1 MIYNIKG
8 YINNY
13 GFCVKKNSVNILIY
27 DLLKKYFSVKPE
39 LNYENEK
46 IPEKD
51 KYFNVYYEDDK
62 YIVMPKFSINLIIDI
77 LKINDKKNI
86 KIDDIEYTKITFLI
100 KKYKYSSEKINFDFK
115 GELRDYQKQIIDKI
129 LQTFNS
135 SKKTPKGGLIKL
147 SCGGGKC
154 LGVNTPILMYDGS
167 IKLVQNILIGDKLM
181 GDNSEPRIVLNLSS
195 GIEQMYKVIQEYGD
209 SYIVNKSHILSLYNS
224 KLNKVV
230 DISITDYLEL
240 DKINTIDTDL
250 LNIDYLYGYRTNII
264 FKSQAIEIEPYLLG
278 AILKKNK
285 NLSITLLEFI
295 KKYNLNNDIYIPA
308 NYKINTPIIQ
318 LQVLAGLI
326 DSFGEINQLNNCY
339 DITVNKIYEK
349 LKEDIL
355 FIIRSL
361 NFSHR
366 LKIIGRFNIITIYDS
381 RNISIPTQKYKLN
394 NQTNNDISLSE
405 IKINYHKIFII
416 PLQENNYYGFEIDGN
431 RRFLLGDCTVTHNTM
446 LAIYL
451 SWSLGLKT
459 LVVTH
464 KEFLMEQWKKRIEQ
478 FTTAKI
484 GYIRQNKIDVD
495 NKDIVVG
502 MLRSLSTKNYS
513 NDILHQFGLVIY
525 DEVHHTGSRV
535 DSQVLLKTSAEYTIG
550 LSATPDR
557 IDGMTKIINWNI
569 GNILYEMEKKYN
581 YRVLV
586 KKIYFRSNDILFR
599 EKKRWFQGRFAPNHT
614 SMTENITKIETRNQ
628 LIVNFIDILKSM
640 GRKIL
645 ILSYR
650 VEHLEKLKNMIDTKI
665 KEDMETHIYNSY
677 FYMGKTKR
685 TEKDMA
691 EKDGDIIFATMQLA
705 EEGLDISHLDT
716 VIFAL
721 PVPIQ
726 KDKKSGKIK
735 SSKTLIQ
742 SIGRILRNDTLEHL
756 TQIPLVIDISDMFS
770 IYSGWSDK
778 RDEIYTKKNWFMQ
791 NYYWNDSDYQYKTSN
806 NLKISENS
814 ETILKE
820 DKNINPMN
828 IVLDDI
834 SDEEFIEKNLI
845 LKDDVSHSITD
856 ITSDSEDDN
865 SNIKSKPSYGFG
877 KIKR

>member
-1 MIYNIKG
+1 
-8 YINNY
+8 
-13 GFCVKKNSVNILIY
+13 
-27 DLLKKYFSVKPE
+27 
-39 LNYENEK
+39 
-46 IPEKD
+46 
-51 KYFNVYYEDDK
+51 
-62 YIVMPKFSINLIIDI
+62 
-77 LKINDKKNI
+77 
-86 KIDDIEYTKITFLI
+86 
-100 KKYKYSSEKINFDFK
+100 
-115 GELRDYQKQIIDKI
+115 
-129 LQTFNS
+129 
-135 SKKTPKGGLIKL
+135 
-147 SCGGGKC
+147 
-154 LGVNTPILMYDGS
+154 
-167 IKLVQNILIGDKLM
+167 
-181 GDNSEPRIVLNLSS
+181 
-195 GIEQMYKVIQEYGD
+195 
-209 SYIVNKSHILSLYNS
+209 
-224 KLNKVV
+224 
-230 DISITDYLEL
+230 
-240 DKINTIDTDL
+240 
-250 LNIDYLYGYRTNII
+250 
-264 FKSQAIEIEPYLLG
+264 
-278 AILKKNK
+278 
-285 NLSITLLEFI
+285 
-295 KKYNLNNDIYIPA
+295 
-308 NYKINTPIIQ
+308 
-318 LQVLAGLI
+318 
-326 DSFGEINQLNNCY
+326 
-339 DITVNKIYEK
+339 
-349 LKEDIL
+349 
-355 FIIRSL
+355 
-361 NFSHR
+361 
-366 LKIIGRFNIITIYDS
+366 
-381 RNISIPTQKYKLN
+381 
-394 NQTNNDISLSE
+394 
-405 IKINYHKIFII
+405 
-416 PLQENNYYGFEIDGN
+416 
-431 RRFLLGDCTVTHNTM
+431 
-446 LAIYL
+446 
-451 SWSLGLKT
+451 
-459 LVVTH
+459 
-464 KEFLMEQWKKRIEQ
+464 
-478 FTTAKI
+478 
-484 GYIRQNKIDVD
+484 
-495 NKDIVVG
+495 
-502 MLRSLSTKNYS
+502 
-513 NDILHQFGLVIY
+513 
-525 DEVHHTGSRV
+525 
-535 DSQVLLKTSAEYTIG
+535 
-550 LSATPDR
+550 
-557 IDGMTKIINWNI
+557 
-569 GNILYEMEKKYN
+569 
-581 YRVLV
+581 
-586 KKIYFRSNDILFR
+586 
-599 EKKRWFQGRFAPNHT
+599 
-614 SMTENITKIETRNQ
+614 MTENITKIETRNQ